1 MGNPIHVYNLIH
13 RIYKLL
19 PLVSMILQV
28 NYLHFES
35 FKTVNTVVISQ
46 MSFLLEG
53 QPSDLRPDEQDM
65 EGVTQALA
73 RLQFVYRFYARK
85 N

>member
-1 MGNPIHVYNLIH
+1 
-13 RIYKLL
+13 
-19 PLVSMILQV
+19 
-28 NYLHFES
+28 
-35 FKTVNTVVISQ
+35 

-85 N
+85 NKNFNLNKTKYFRLRLDEAQRDFRLTWG